1 MNNIVT
7 IKNCKVVNEGQIEEK
22 DLVIKNGRFEKIGN
36 DLLSEGEVIDAAGL
50 FLFPGVIDDQCHFR
64 EPGLTERGSI
74 KTESLSAIAGG
85 TTSFMDMPN
94 VIPPTL
100 DLGLWREKISIA
112 EQTASANFSFY
123 MGTSNTNID
132 EIKAIDPKEVCG
144 IKIFMGSSTGN
155 LHVDSDDALND
166 LFKESPVI
174 ITTHCEDDPIIK
186 AKEQEFLAKYGENIP
201 VEMHA
206 EIRAREAC
214 LKSSK
219 KAIGL
224 AEKHN
229 ANLHILHLTTKEEI
243 ELFSNKPLSEKSITA
258 EVCIP
263 HLYFSKDD
271 YATKGTLIKCNPS
284 IKETADRDAL
294 RKGLLEGYIDY
305 VATDHAPHQ
314 LEGKSNNYMD
324 CPSGIPSVQH
334 TLLVL
339 LELVREG
346 VYSLN
351 DLPYYLSHKVAD
363 RFKII
368 DRGYV
373 REGYWADCVLV
384 DLEHEHKIT
393 KENTSYFCGWSPFEG
408 DTFNSKIISTFVN
421 GRHAYNEGKILETNL
436 GLQLEFDR

>member
-1 MNNIVT
+1 MNNTVT

-36 DLLSEGEVIDAAGL
+36 DLVSEGEVIDASGL

-74 KTESLSAIAGG
+74 KTESMSAIAGG

-100 DLGLWREKISIA
+100 DLGLWRDKISIA

-186 AKEQEFLAKYGENIP
+186 AKEQEFLAKYGEKIP

-206 EIRAREAC
+206 EIRSREAC

-243 ELFSNKPLSEKSITA
+243 ELFSNKPLSEKTITA

-263 HLYFSKDD
+263 HLYFSKED

-314 LEGKSNNYMD
+314 LEGKSNDYMD

-368 DRGYV
+368 DRGYI

-384 DLEHEHKIT
+384 DLEHQHTIT

-408 DTFNSKIISTFVN
+408 DTFNSKVISTFVN
-421 GRHAYNEGKILETNL
+421 GRHAYNDGRILETNL
-436 GLQLEFDR
+436 GMKLEFDR

>member
-1 MNNIVT
+1 M
-7 IKNCKVVNEGQIEEK
+7 NEGQIIEQ
-22 DLVIKNGRFEKIGN
+22 DLIIKNGRFEKIAN
-36 DLLSEGEVIDAAGL
+36 EVEAEGEVVDAAGL
-50 FLFPGVIDDQCHFR
+50 FLFPGIIDDQCHFR

-94 VIPPTL
+94 VLPPTL
-100 DLGLWREKISIA
+100 DLGLWRDKISIA
-112 EQTASANFSFY
+112 EQSASANFSFY

-132 EIKAIDPKEVCG
+132 EIKSIDPSEVCG

-155 LHVDSDDALND
+155 LHVDSEDALND

-186 AKEQEFLAKYGENIP
+186 SLEQEFLAKYGEKIP
-201 VEMHA
+201 VEMHS
-206 EIRAREAC
+206 EIRSREAC

-219 KAIGL
+219 KAIEL
-224 AEKHN
+224 AKKHD

-243 ELFSNKPLSEKSITA
+243 ELFSNKPINEKMITA

-263 HLYFSKDD
+263 HLYFSRED

-284 IKETADRDAL
+284 IKETSDRDAL

-314 LEGKSNNYMD
+314 LEGKSNDYMD

-346 VYSLN
+346 VYSLS
-351 DLPYYLSHKVAD
+351 DVPYYLSHKVAD

-368 DRGYV
+368 DRGYI

-384 DLEHEHKIT
+384 DLEHKYTVT

-408 DTFNSKIISTFVN
+408 DTFNSKVISTFVN
-421 GRHAYNEGKILETNL
+421 GRHAYNEGKILENNL
-436 GLQLEFDR
+436 GIQLEFDR

>member
-1 MNNIVT
+1 MNNTVT

-186 AKEQEFLAKYGENIP
+186 AKEQKFLAKYGENIP

-243 ELFSNKPLSEKSITA
+243 ELFSNKPLSEKRITA

-436 GLQLEFDR
+436 GMQLEFDR

>member
-1 MNNIVT
+1 MSKAVT
-7 IKNCKVVNEGQIEEK
+7 IKNCKVVNEGQIVER
-22 DLVIKNGRFEKIGN
+22 DLIIKNGRFEKIGN
-36 DLLSEGEVIDAAGL
+36 DLNSEGETIDASGL

-100 DLGLWREKISIA
+100 NLGLWRDKISIA
-112 EQTASANFSFY
+112 EQNASANFSFY

-155 LHVDSDDALND
+155 LHVDSEDALNN

-174 ITTHCEDDPIIK
+174 ITTHCEDDPMIK
-186 AKEQEFLAKYGENIP
+186 AKEQEFLAKYGEKIP
-201 VEMHA
+201 VEMHS
-206 EIRAREAC
+206 EIRSREAC

-219 KAIGL
+219 KAIEL

-229 ANLHILHLTTKEEI
+229 ANLHILHLTTKEEV
-243 ELFSNKPLSEKSITA
+243 ELFSNKPLKEKKITA

-263 HLYFSKDD
+263 HLYFSRED
-271 YATKGTLIKCNPS
+271 YASKGTLIKCNPS
-284 IKETADRDAL
+284 IKEIQDRDAL
-294 RKGLLEGYIDY
+294 RKGLLDGYIDY

-314 LEGKSNNYMD
+314 LEGKSNDYMD

-346 VYSLN
+346 IYAL
-351 DLPYYLSHKVAD
+351 DDIPFYLSHKVAD
-363 RFKII
+363 RFNII
-368 DRGYV
+368 DRGYI

-384 DLEHEHKIT
+384 DLEHQHTVT

-408 DTFNSKIISTFVN
+408 DTFNSKVISTFVN
-421 GRHAYNEGKILETNL
+421 GTHAYNEGKILETNL
-436 GLQLEFDR
+436 GMQLEFDR

>member
-1 MNNIVT
+1 MNNTFT
-7 IKNCKVVNEGQIEEK
+7 IKNSKVVNEGQITET
-22 DLVIKNGRFEKIGN
+22 DILIKNGRFEKIGN
-36 DLLSEGEVIDAAGL
+36 NIEPEGEVIDAAGL
-50 FLFPGVIDDQCHFR
+50 FLMPGIIDDQCHFR

-94 VIPPTL
+94 VLPPTL
-100 DLGLWREKISIA
+100 NLDLWRDKISIA
-112 EQTASANFSFY
+112 EKSASANFSFY

-155 LHVDSDDALND
+155 LHVDSDDALNE

-186 AKEQEFLAKYGENIP
+186 SLEQDFLAKYGEKIP
-201 VEMHA
+201 VEMHT
-206 EIRAREAC
+206 EIRSREAC

-219 KAIGL
+219 KAIAL

-243 ELFSNKPLSEKSITA
+243 ELFSNKPINEKMITA
-258 EVCIP
+258 EVCVP
-263 HLYFSKDD
+263 HLYFSRDD

-284 IKETADRDAL
+284 IKEKSDRDAL

-305 VATDHAPHQ
+305 VATDHAPHK
-314 LEGKSNNYMD
+314 LEGKSNDYMD

-368 DRGYV
+368 DRGYI
-373 REGYWADCVLV
+373 REGFWADCVLV
-384 DLEHEHKIT
+384 DLEHKHTVT
-393 KENTSYFCGWSPFEG
+393 KKNTSYFCGWSPFEG
-408 DTFNSKIISTFVN
+408 DTFNSKVISTFVN
-421 GRHAYNEGKILETNL
+421 GKHAYNEGRILETNL
-436 GLQLEFDR
+436 GVQLEFDR

>member
-1 MNNIVT
+1 M
-7 IKNCKVVNEGQIEEK
+7 NEGQIIEQ
-22 DLVIKNGRFEKIGN
+22 DLIIKNGRFEKIAN
-36 DLLSEGEVIDAAGL
+36 EVEAEGEIVDAAGL
-50 FLFPGVIDDQCHFR
+50 FLFPGIIDDQCHFR

-94 VIPPTL
+94 VLPPTL
-100 DLGLWREKISIA
+100 DLGLWSDKISIA
-112 EQTASANFSFY
+112 EQSASANFSFY

-132 EIKAIDPKEVCG
+132 EIKSIDPSEVCG

-155 LHVDSDDALND
+155 LHVDSEDALND

-186 AKEQEFLAKYGENIP
+186 SLEQEFLAKYGEKIP
-201 VEMHA
+201 VEMHS
-206 EIRAREAC
+206 EIRSREAC

-219 KAIGL
+219 KAIEL
-224 AEKHN
+224 AKKHD
-229 ANLHILHLTTKEEI
+229 ANLHILHLTTKEEV
-243 ELFSNKPLSEKSITA
+243 ELFSNKPINEKTITA

-263 HLYFSKDD
+263 HLYFSRED

-284 IKETADRDAL
+284 IKETSDRDAL

-314 LEGKSNNYMD
+314 LEGKSNDYMD

-346 VYSLN
+346 VYSLS
-351 DLPYYLSHKVAD
+351 DVPYYLSHKVAD

-368 DRGYV
+368 DRGYI
-373 REGYWADCVLV
+373 REGYWADCVIV
-384 DLEHEHKIT
+384 DLEHKYKVT

-408 DTFNSKIISTFVN
+408 DTFNSKVISTFVN
-421 GRHAYNEGKILETNL
+421 GRHAYNEGKILENNL
-436 GLQLEFDR
+436 GIQLEFDR

>member
-1 MNNIVT
+1 MSNTIT
-7 IKNCKVVNEGQIEEK
+7 IKNCKIVNEGQISEK
-22 DLVIKNGRFEKIGN
+22 DLIIKNGRFEKIGN
-36 DLLSEGEVIDAAGL
+36 DLASEGETIDAAGL
-50 FLFPGVIDDQCHFR
+50 FLFPGIIDDQCHFR

-74 KTESLSAIAGG
+74 KTESLSAVAGG

-100 DLGLWREKISIA
+100 SLDLWRDKISIA
-112 EQTASANFSFY
+112 EKTASANFSFY

-155 LHVDSDDALND
+155 LHVDSEDALND
-166 LFKESPVI
+166 LFRESPVI
-174 ITTHCEDDPIIK
+174 ITTHCEDDPMIK
-186 AKEQEFLAKYGENIP
+186 AKEQEFLAKYGEKIP
-201 VEMHA
+201 VEMHS
-206 EIRAREAC
+206 EIRSREAC

-219 KAIGL
+219 KAIDL
-224 AEKHN
+224 AERHD
-229 ANLHILHLTTKEEI
+229 ANLHILHLTTKEEV
-243 ELFSNKPLSEKSITA
+243 ELFSNKPLNEKMITA

-294 RKGLLEGYIDY
+294 RAGLLGGYIDY

-314 LEGKSNNYMD
+314 LEGKSNDYMD

-368 DRGYV
+368 DRGYI

-384 DLEHEHKIT
+384 DLEHQHKIT

-408 DTFNSKIISTFVN
+408 DTFNSKVISTFVN
-421 GRHAYNEGKILETNL
+421 GTHAYNEGKILETNL
-436 GLQLEFDR
+436 GMQLEFDR

>member
-1 MNNIVT
+1 
-7 IKNCKVVNEGQIEEK
+7 VNEGQIIEQ
-22 DLVIKNGRFEKIGN
+22 DLIIKNGRFEKIAN
-36 DLLSEGEVIDAAGL
+36 EVEAEGEIVDAAGL
-50 FLFPGVIDDQCHFR
+50 FLFPGIIDDQCHFR

-94 VIPPTL
+94 VLPPTL
-100 DLGLWREKISIA
+100 DLGLWRDKISIA
-112 EQTASANFSFY
+112 EQSASANFSFY

-132 EIKAIDPKEVCG
+132 EIKSIDPSEVCG

-155 LHVDSDDALND
+155 LHVDSEDALND

-186 AKEQEFLAKYGENIP
+186 SLEQEFLAKYGEKIP
-201 VEMHA
+201 VEMHS
-206 EIRAREAC
+206 EIRSREAC

-219 KAIGL
+219 KAIEL
-224 AEKHN
+224 AKKHD

-243 ELFSNKPLSEKSITA
+243 ELFSNKPINEKTITA

-263 HLYFSKDD
+263 HLYFSRED

-284 IKETADRDAL
+284 IKETSDRDAL

-314 LEGKSNNYMD
+314 LEGKSNDYMD

-346 VYSLN
+346 VYSLS
-351 DLPYYLSHKVAD
+351 DVPYYLSHKVAD

-368 DRGYV
+368 DRGYI

-384 DLEHEHKIT
+384 DLEHKYTVT

-408 DTFNSKIISTFVN
+408 DTFNSKVISTFVN
-421 GRHAYNEGKILETNL
+421 GRHAYNEGKILENNL
-436 GLQLEFDR
+436 GIQLEFDR

>member
-1 MNNIVT
+1 LNNTVT

-243 ELFSNKPLSEKSITA
+243 ELFSNKPLSEKTITA

-284 IKETADRDAL
+284 IKETADRNAL

-436 GLQLEFDR
+436 GMQLEFDR

>member
-1 MNNIVT
+1 MNNTLT

-243 ELFSNKPLSEKSITA
+243 ELFSNKPLSEKRITA

-436 GLQLEFDR
+436 GMQLEFDR

>member
-1 MNNIVT
+1 MSNTIT
-7 IKNCKVVNEGQIEEK
+7 IKNCKVVNEGQITEK
-22 DLVIKNGRFEKIGN
+22 DLIIKNGRFEKIGN
-36 DLLSEGEVIDAAGL
+36 DLASEGETIDAAGL
-50 FLFPGVIDDQCHFR
+50 FLFPGIIDDQCHFR

-74 KTESLSAIAGG
+74 KTESLSAVAGG

-100 DLGLWREKISIA
+100 SLDLWRDKISIA
-112 EQTASANFSFY
+112 EKTASANFSFY

-155 LHVDSDDALND
+155 LHVDSEDALND
-166 LFKESPVI
+166 LFRESPVI
-174 ITTHCEDDPIIK
+174 ITTHCEDDPMIK
-186 AKEQEFLAKYGENIP
+186 AKEQEFLAKYGEKIP
-201 VEMHA
+201 VEMHS
-206 EIRAREAC
+206 EIRSREAC

-219 KAIGL
+219 KAIDL
-224 AEKHN
+224 AERYG
-229 ANLHILHLTTKEEI
+229 ANLHILHLTTKEEV
-243 ELFSNKPLSEKSITA
+243 ELFSNKPLNEKMITA

-263 HLYFSKDD
+263 HLYFSRDD

-294 RKGLLEGYIDY
+294 RAGLLEGYIDY

-314 LEGKSNNYMD
+314 LEGKSNDYMD

-346 VYSLN
+346 VYSLD

-368 DRGYV
+368 DRGYI

-384 DLEHEHKIT
+384 DLEHQHKIT

-408 DTFNSKIISTFVN
+408 DTFNSKVISTFVN

-436 GLQLEFDR
+436 GMQLEFDR

>member
-1 MNNIVT
+1 MSNTIT
-7 IKNCKVVNEGQIEEK
+7 IKNCKVVNEGQITEK
-22 DLVIKNGRFEKIGN
+22 DLIIKNGRFDKIGN
-36 DLLSEGEVIDAAGL
+36 DLASEGETIDAAGL
-50 FLFPGVIDDQCHFR
+50 FLFPGIIDDQCHFR

-74 KTESLSAIAGG
+74 KTESLSAVAGG

-100 DLGLWREKISIA
+100 SLDLWRDKISIA
-112 EQTASANFSFY
+112 EKTASANFSFY

-155 LHVDSDDALND
+155 LHVDSEDALND
-166 LFKESPVI
+166 LFRESPVI
-174 ITTHCEDDPIIK
+174 ITTHCEDDPMIK
-186 AKEQEFLAKYGENIP
+186 AKEQEFLAKYGEKIP
-201 VEMHA
+201 VEMHS
-206 EIRAREAC
+206 EIRSREAC

-219 KAIGL
+219 KAIDL
-224 AEKHN
+224 AERYG
-229 ANLHILHLTTKEEI
+229 ANLHILHLTTKEEV
-243 ELFSNKPLSEKSITA
+243 ELFSNKPLNEKMITA

-263 HLYFSKDD
+263 HLYFSRDD

-294 RKGLLEGYIDY
+294 RAGLLEGYIDY

-314 LEGKSNNYMD
+314 LEGKSNDYMD

-346 VYSLN
+346 VYSLD

-368 DRGYV
+368 DRGYI

-384 DLEHEHKIT
+384 DLEHQHKIT

-408 DTFNSKIISTFVN
+408 DTFNSKVISTFVN
-421 GRHAYNEGKILETNL
+421 GTHAYNEGKILETNL
-436 GLQLEFDR
+436 GMQLEFDR

>member
-1 MNNIVT
+1 MNNTVT

-243 ELFSNKPLSEKSITA
+243 ELFSNKPLSEKRITA

-436 GLQLEFDR
+436 GMRLEFDR

>member
-1 MNNIVT
+1 MNNTVT

-243 ELFSNKPLSEKSITA
+243 ELFSNKPLSEKRITA

-408 DTFNSKIISTFVN
+408 DTFNSKVISTFVN

-436 GLQLEFDR
+436 GMQLEFDR

>member
-1 MNNIVT
+1 LSNTIT
-7 IKNCKVVNEGQIEEK
+7 IKNCKVVNEGQITEK
-22 DLVIKNGRFEKIGN
+22 DLIIKNGRFEKIGN
-36 DLLSEGEVIDAAGL
+36 DLASDGETIDAAGL
-50 FLFPGVIDDQCHFR
+50 FLFPGIIDDQCHFR

-74 KTESLSAIAGG
+74 KTESLSAVAGG

-100 DLGLWREKISIA
+100 SLDLWRDKISIA
-112 EQTASANFSFY
+112 EKTASANFSFY

-155 LHVDSDDALND
+155 LHVDSEDALND
-166 LFKESPVI
+166 LFRESPVI
-174 ITTHCEDDPIIK
+174 ITTHCEDDPMIK
-186 AKEQEFLAKYGENIP
+186 AKEQEFLAKYGEKIP
-201 VEMHA
+201 VEMHS
-206 EIRAREAC
+206 EIRSREAC

-219 KAIGL
+219 KAIDL
-224 AEKHN
+224 AERYG
-229 ANLHILHLTTKEEI
+229 ANLHILHLTTKEEV
-243 ELFSNKPLSEKSITA
+243 ELFSNKPLNEKMITA

-263 HLYFSKDD
+263 HLYFSRDD

-294 RKGLLEGYIDY
+294 RAGLLEGYIDY

-314 LEGKSNNYMD
+314 LEGKSNDYMD

-346 VYSLN
+346 VYSLD

-368 DRGYV
+368 DRGYI

-384 DLEHEHKIT
+384 DLEHQHKIT

-408 DTFNSKIISTFVN
+408 DTFNSKVISTFVN
-421 GRHAYNEGKILETNL
+421 GTHAYNEGKILETNL
-436 GLQLEFDR
+436 GMQLEFDR

>member
-1 MNNIVT
+1 M
-7 IKNCKVVNEGQIEEK
+7 NEGQIIEQ
-22 DLVIKNGRFEKIGN
+22 DLIIKNGRFEKIAN
-36 DLLSEGEVIDAAGL
+36 EVEAEGEVVDAAGL

-94 VIPPTL
+94 VLPPTL
-100 DLGLWREKISIA
+100 DLGLWRDKISIA
-112 EQTASANFSFY
+112 EQSASANFSFY

-132 EIKAIDPKEVCG
+132 EIKSIDPSEVCG

-155 LHVDSDDALND
+155 LHVDSEDALND

-186 AKEQEFLAKYGENIP
+186 SLEQEFLAKYGEKIP
-201 VEMHA
+201 VEMHS
-206 EIRAREAC
+206 EIRSREAC

-219 KAIGL
+219 KAIEL
-224 AEKHN
+224 AKKHN
-229 ANLHILHLTTKEEI
+229 ANLHILHLTTKEEV
-243 ELFSNKPLSEKSITA
+243 ELFSNKPINEKMITA

-263 HLYFSKDD
+263 HLYFSRED

-284 IKETADRDAL
+284 IKETSDRDAL

-314 LEGKSNNYMD
+314 LEGKSNDYMD

-346 VYSLN
+346 VYSLS
-351 DLPYYLSHKVAD
+351 DVPYYLSHKVAD

-368 DRGYV
+368 DRGYI

-384 DLEHEHKIT
+384 DLEHKYTVT

-408 DTFNSKIISTFVN
+408 DTFNSKVISTFVN
-421 GRHAYNEGKILETNL
+421 GRHAYNEGKTLENNL
-436 GLQLEFDR
+436 GIQLEFDR

>member
-1 MNNIVT
+1 
-7 IKNCKVVNEGQIEEK
+7 VNEGQIIEQ
-22 DLVIKNGRFEKIGN
+22 DLIIKNGRFEKIAN
-36 DLLSEGEVIDAAGL
+36 EVEAEGEVVDAAGL

-94 VIPPTL
+94 VLPPTL
-100 DLGLWREKISIA
+100 DLGLWRDKISIA
-112 EQTASANFSFY
+112 EQSASANFSFY

-132 EIKAIDPKEVCG
+132 EIKSIDPSEVCG

-155 LHVDSDDALND
+155 LHVDSEDALND

-186 AKEQEFLAKYGENIP
+186 SLEQEFLAKYGEKIP
-201 VEMHA
+201 VEMHS
-206 EIRAREAC
+206 EIRSREAC

-219 KAIGL
+219 KAIEL
-224 AEKHN
+224 AKKHN
-229 ANLHILHLTTKEEI
+229 ANLHILHLTTKEEV
-243 ELFSNKPLSEKSITA
+243 ELFSNKPINEKTITA

-263 HLYFSKDD
+263 HLYFSRED

-284 IKETADRDAL
+284 IKETSDRDAL

-314 LEGKSNNYMD
+314 LEGKSNDYMD

-346 VYSLN
+346 VYSLS
-351 DLPYYLSHKVAD
+351 DVPYYLSHKVAD

-368 DRGYV
+368 DRGYI

-384 DLEHEHKIT
+384 DLEHKYTVT

-408 DTFNSKIISTFVN
+408 DTFNSKVISTFVN
-421 GRHAYNEGKILETNL
+421 GRHAYNEGKILENNL
-436 GLQLEFDR
+436 GIQLEFDR

>member
-1 MNNIVT
+1 MSSTIT
-7 IKNCKVVNEGQIEEK
+7 IKNCKVVNEGQITEK
-22 DLVIKNGRFEKIGN
+22 DLIIKNGRFEKIGN
-36 DLLSEGEVIDAAGL
+36 DLASEGETIDAAGL
-50 FLFPGVIDDQCHFR
+50 FLFPGIIDDQCHFR

-74 KTESLSAIAGG
+74 KTESLSAVAGG

-100 DLGLWREKISIA
+100 SLDLWRDKISIA
-112 EQTASANFSFY
+112 EKTASANFSFY

-155 LHVDSDDALND
+155 LHVDSEDALND
-166 LFKESPVI
+166 LFRESPVI
-174 ITTHCEDDPIIK
+174 ITTHCEDDPMIK
-186 AKEQEFLAKYGENIP
+186 AKEQEFLAKYGEKIP
-201 VEMHA
+201 VEMHS
-206 EIRAREAC
+206 EIRSREAC

-219 KAIGL
+219 KAIDL
-224 AEKHN
+224 AERYG
-229 ANLHILHLTTKEEI
+229 ANLHILHLTTKEEV
-243 ELFSNKPLSEKSITA
+243 ELFSNKPLNEKMITA

-263 HLYFSKDD
+263 HLYFSRDD

-294 RKGLLEGYIDY
+294 RAGLLEGYIDY

-314 LEGKSNNYMD
+314 LEGKSNDYMD

-346 VYSLN
+346 VYSLD

-368 DRGYV
+368 DRGYI

-384 DLEHEHKIT
+384 DLEHQHKIT

-408 DTFNSKIISTFVN
+408 DTFNSKVISTFVN
-421 GRHAYNEGKILETNL
+421 GTHAYNEGKILETNL
-436 GLQLEFDR
+436 GMQLEFDR

>member
-1 MNNIVT
+1 LNNTVT

-36 DLLSEGEVIDAAGL
+36 DLVSEGEVIDAAGL

-100 DLGLWREKISIA
+100 DLGLWRDKISIA

-186 AKEQEFLAKYGENIP
+186 AKEQEFLAKYGEKIP

-206 EIRAREAC
+206 EIRSREAC

-243 ELFSNKPLSEKSITA
+243 ELFSNKPLSEKTITA

-263 HLYFSKDD
+263 HLYFSKED

-314 LEGKSNNYMD
+314 LEGKSNDYMD

-368 DRGYV
+368 DRGYI

-384 DLEHEHKIT
+384 DLEHQHTIT

-408 DTFNSKIISTFVN
+408 DTFNSKVISTFVN
-421 GRHAYNEGKILETNL
+421 GRHAYNDGRILETNL
-436 GLQLEFDR
+436 GMKLEFDR

>member
-1 MNNIVT
+1 MSNTIT
-7 IKNCKVVNEGQIEEK
+7 IKNCKVVNEGQITEK
-22 DLVIKNGRFEKIGN
+22 DLIIKNGRFEKIGN
-36 DLLSEGEVIDAAGL
+36 DLASEGETIDAAGL
-50 FLFPGVIDDQCHFR
+50 FLFPGIIDDQCHFR

-74 KTESLSAIAGG
+74 KTESLSAVAGG

-100 DLGLWREKISIA
+100 SLDLWRDKISIA
-112 EQTASANFSFY
+112 EKTASANFSFY

-155 LHVDSDDALND
+155 LHVDSEDALND
-166 LFKESPVI
+166 LFRESPVI
-174 ITTHCEDDPIIK
+174 ITTHCEDDPMIK
-186 AKEQEFLAKYGENIP
+186 AKEQEFLAKYGEKIP
-201 VEMHA
+201 VEMHS
-206 EIRAREAC
+206 EIRSREAC

-219 KAIGL
+219 KAIDL
-224 AEKHN
+224 AERHD
-229 ANLHILHLTTKEEI
+229 ANLHILHLTTKEEV
-243 ELFSNKPLSEKSITA
+243 ELFSNKPLNEKMITA
-258 EVCIP
+258 EVCMP
-263 HLYFSKDD
+263 QLYFSKDD

-294 RKGLLEGYIDY
+294 RTGLLEGYIDY

-314 LEGKSNNYMD
+314 LEGKSNDYMD

-368 DRGYV
+368 DRGYI

-384 DLEHEHKIT
+384 DLEHQHKIT

-408 DTFNSKIISTFVN
+408 DTFNSKVMSTFVN
-421 GRHAYNEGKILETNL
+421 GTHAYNEGKILETNL
-436 GLQLEFDR
+436 GMQLEFDR

>member
-1 MNNIVT
+1 MNNTIT
-7 IKNCKVVNEGQIEEK
+7 IKNCRVVNEGQIIEQ
-22 DLVIKNGRFEKIGN
+22 DLIIKNGRFEKIAN
-36 DLLSEGEVIDAAGL
+36 EVEAEGEIVDAAGL

-94 VIPPTL
+94 VLPPTL
-100 DLGLWREKISIA
+100 DLGLWRDKISIA
-112 EQTASANFSFY
+112 EQSASANFSFY

-132 EIKAIDPKEVCG
+132 EIKSIDPSEVCG

-155 LHVDSDDALND
+155 LHVDSEDALND

-186 AKEQEFLAKYGENIP
+186 SLEQEFLAKYGEKIP
-201 VEMHA
+201 VEMHS
-206 EIRAREAC
+206 EIRSREAC

-219 KAIGL
+219 KAIEL
-224 AEKHN
+224 AKKHN

-243 ELFSNKPLSEKSITA
+243 ELFSNKPINEKTITA

-263 HLYFSKDD
+263 HLYFSRED

-284 IKETADRDAL
+284 IKETSDRDAL

-314 LEGKSNNYMD
+314 LEGKSNDYMD

-346 VYSLN
+346 VYSLS
-351 DLPYYLSHKVAD
+351 DVPYYLSHKVAD

-368 DRGYV
+368 DRGYI

-384 DLEHEHKIT
+384 DLEHKYTVT

-408 DTFNSKIISTFVN
+408 DTFNSKVISTFVN
-421 GRHAYNEGKILETNL
+421 GRHAYNEGKILENNL
-436 GLQLEFDR
+436 GIQLEFDR

>member
-1 MNNIVT
+1 MNNTIT
-7 IKNCKVVNEGQIEEK
+7 IKNCRVVNEGQIIEQ
-22 DLVIKNGRFEKIGN
+22 DLIIKNGRFEKIAN
-36 DLLSEGEVIDAAGL
+36 EVEAEGEVVDAAGL

-94 VIPPTL
+94 VLPPTL
-100 DLGLWREKISIA
+100 DLGLWRDKISIA
-112 EQTASANFSFY
+112 EQSASANFSFY

-132 EIKAIDPKEVCG
+132 EIKSIDPSEVCG

-155 LHVDSDDALND
+155 LHVDSEDALND

-186 AKEQEFLAKYGENIP
+186 SLEQEFLAKYGEKIP
-201 VEMHA
+201 VEMHS
-206 EIRAREAC
+206 EIRSREAC

-219 KAIGL
+219 KAIEL
-224 AEKHN
+224 AKKHD

-243 ELFSNKPLSEKSITA
+243 ELFSNKPINEKTITA

-263 HLYFSKDD
+263 HLYFSRED

-284 IKETADRDAL
+284 IKETSDRDAL

-314 LEGKSNNYMD
+314 LEGKSNDYMD

-346 VYSLN
+346 VYSLS
-351 DLPYYLSHKVAD
+351 DVPYYLSHKVAD

-368 DRGYV
+368 DRGYI

-384 DLEHEHKIT
+384 DLEHKYTVT

-408 DTFNSKIISTFVN
+408 DTFNSKVISTFVN
-421 GRHAYNEGKILETNL
+421 GRHAYNEGKILENNL
-436 GLQLEFDR
+436 GIQLEFDR

>member
-1 MNNIVT
+1 MNNTIT
-7 IKNCKVVNEGQIEEK
+7 IKNCKVVNEGQIAEQ
-22 DLVIKNGRFEKIGN
+22 DLIISDGRFKKIGN
-36 DLLSEGEVIDAAGL
+36 DLASEGETIDAAGL
-50 FLFPGVIDDQCHFR
+50 FLFPGIIDDQCHFR

-74 KTESLSAIAGG
+74 KTESLSAVAGG

-100 DLGLWREKISIA
+100 NLDLWRDKISIA

-174 ITTHCEDDPIIK
+174 ITTHCEDDPMIK
-186 AKEQEFLAKYGENIP
+186 AKEQEFLAKYGEKIP
-201 VEMHA
+201 VEMHS
-206 EIRAREAC
+206 EIRSREAC

-219 KAIGL
+219 KAIEL
-224 AEKHN
+224 AERHG

-243 ELFSNKPLSEKSITA
+243 ELFSNKPLNEKMITA

-314 LEGKSNNYMD
+314 LEGKSNDYMN

-368 DRGYV
+368 DRGYI

-384 DLEHEHKIT
+384 DLEHQHKIT

-408 DTFNSKIISTFVN
+408 DTFNSKVISTFVN
-421 GRHAYNEGKILETNL
+421 GRHAYNEGRILETNL
-436 GLQLEFDR
+436 GMQLEFDR

>member
-1 MNNIVT
+1 MNNTVT

-36 DLLSEGEVIDAAGL
+36 DLVSEGEVIDAAGL

-100 DLGLWREKISIA
+100 DLGLWRDKISIA

-186 AKEQEFLAKYGENIP
+186 AKEQEFLAKYGEKIP

-206 EIRAREAC
+206 EIRSREAC

-243 ELFSNKPLSEKSITA
+243 ELFSNKPLSEKTITA

-263 HLYFSKDD
+263 HLYFSNED

-314 LEGKSNNYMD
+314 LEGKSNDYMD

-368 DRGYV
+368 DRGYI

-384 DLEHEHKIT
+384 DLEHQHIIT

-408 DTFNSKIISTFVN
+408 DTFNSKVISTFVN
-421 GRHAYNEGKILETNL
+421 GRHAYNDGRILETNL
-436 GLQLEFDR
+436 GMKLEFDR

>member
-1 MNNIVT
+1 M
-7 IKNCKVVNEGQIEEK
+7 NEGQIIEQ
-22 DLVIKNGRFEKIGN
+22 DLIIKKGRFEKIAN
-36 DLLSEGEVIDAAGL
+36 EVEAEGEIVDAAGL
-50 FLFPGVIDDQCHFR
+50 FLFPGIIDDQCHFR

-94 VIPPTL
+94 VLPPTL
-100 DLGLWREKISIA
+100 DLGLWRDKISIA
-112 EQTASANFSFY
+112 EQSASANFSFY

-132 EIKAIDPKEVCG
+132 EIKSIDPSEVCG

-155 LHVDSDDALND
+155 LHVDSEDALND

-186 AKEQEFLAKYGENIP
+186 SLEQEFLAKYGEKIP
-201 VEMHA
+201 VEMHS
-206 EIRAREAC
+206 EIRSREAC

-219 KAIGL
+219 KAIEL
-224 AEKHN
+224 AKKHD

-243 ELFSNKPLSEKSITA
+243 ELFSNKPINEKTITA

-263 HLYFSKDD
+263 HLYFSRED

-284 IKETADRDAL
+284 IKETSDRDAL

-314 LEGKSNNYMD
+314 LEGKSNDYMD

-346 VYSLN
+346 VYSLS
-351 DLPYYLSHKVAD
+351 DVPYYLSHKVAD

-368 DRGYV
+368 DRGYI

-384 DLEHEHKIT
+384 DLEHKYTVT

-408 DTFNSKIISTFVN
+408 DTFNSKVISTFVN
-421 GRHAYNEGKILETNL
+421 GRHAYNEGKILENNL
-436 GLQLEFDR
+436 GIQLEFDR

>member
-1 MNNIVT
+1 MNNTIT
-7 IKNCKVVNEGQIEEK
+7 IKNCRVVNEGQIIEQ
-22 DLVIKNGRFEKIGN
+22 DLIIKNGRFEKIAN
-36 DLLSEGEVIDAAGL
+36 EVEAEGEIVDAAGL

-94 VIPPTL
+94 VLPPTL
-100 DLGLWREKISIA
+100 DLGLWRDKISIA
-112 EQTASANFSFY
+112 EQSASANFSFY

-132 EIKAIDPKEVCG
+132 EIKSIDPSEVCG

-155 LHVDSDDALND
+155 LHVDSEDALND

-186 AKEQEFLAKYGENIP
+186 SLEQEFLAKYGEKIP
-201 VEMHA
+201 VEMHS
-206 EIRAREAC
+206 EIRSREAC

-219 KAIGL
+219 KAIEL
-224 AEKHN
+224 AKKHN
-229 ANLHILHLTTKEEI
+229 ANLHILHLTTKEEV
-243 ELFSNKPLSEKSITA
+243 ELFSNKPINEKTITA

-263 HLYFSKDD
+263 HLYFSRED

-284 IKETADRDAL
+284 IKETSDRDAL

-314 LEGKSNNYMD
+314 LEGKSNDYMD

-346 VYSLN
+346 VYSLS
-351 DLPYYLSHKVAD
+351 DVPYYLSHKVAD

-368 DRGYV
+368 DRGYI

-384 DLEHEHKIT
+384 DLEHKYTVT

-408 DTFNSKIISTFVN
+408 DTFNSKVISTFVN
-421 GRHAYNEGKILETNL
+421 GRHAYNEGKILENNL
-436 GLQLEFDR
+436 GIQLEFDR